1 MKERKKDKNIRRAGI
16 VTALVVVTLS
26 LVGGTLAKY
35 TSEGGGS
42 AEARVAKFEVS
53 GGELSQGF
61 NVDALFDNW
70 DDAVVV
76 NPSSGVVTEPSN
88 ETDVWSG
95 NTDENVIA
103 PGTSGKFTIDVVN
116 DSEVSVDYE
125 VSLSLPTDMTGL
137 ASLPIEFS
145 TVSFNQSS
153 NEWEASAWSSTLSNA
168 TISGTLTAAGSGDV
182 KDTRTIYWRWL
193 YERGT
198 GDTLDTNDAQDT
210 TWATPATEGGF
221 DTAKYELVATA
232 KFVQVD

>member
-61 NVDALFDNW
+61 KVDALFDNW
-70 DDAVVV
+70 QGGVV
-76 NPSSGVVTEPSN
+76 NEEGEIAQPLG

-125 VSLSLPTDMTGL
+125 ISLSLPENMTGL
-137 ASLPIEFS
+137 ANLPIEFA
-145 TVSFNQSS
+145 TASFNETSS
-153 NEWEASAWSSTLSNA
+153 KWEGTAWSSTLSDA

-182 KDTRTIYWRWL
+182 QDTRTIYWRWL

-210 TWATPATEGGF
+210 EWATPATEGGF

-232 KFVQVD
+232 KFVQAD